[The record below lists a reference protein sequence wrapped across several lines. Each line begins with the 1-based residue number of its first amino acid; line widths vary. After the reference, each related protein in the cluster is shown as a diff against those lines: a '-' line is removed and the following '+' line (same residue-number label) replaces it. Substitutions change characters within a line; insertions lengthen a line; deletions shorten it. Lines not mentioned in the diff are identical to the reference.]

1 MWNDQ
6 RTRLYRDPAHG
17 IVAGVCAGIAD
28 YLGVERIAVRIAFV
42 IALFLFFPPTVL
54 AYVIL
59 AIALPKRP
67 PTLYA
72 SREDEAF
79 WRGMAAAPDD
89 TLHALGRRFGDL
101 ETRLRAMERGV
112 TSSEFELHRKF
123 RDLR

>member
-6 RTRLYRDPAHG
+6 RTQLYRDPAHA
-17 IVAGVCAGIAD
+17 ILAGVCAGIAD

-42 IALFLFFPPTVL
+42 IALFLFFPPTAI
-54 AYVIL
+54 AYVVL

-67 PTLYA
+67 AALYA

-79 WRGMAAAPDD
+79 WRGIATAPDD
-89 TLHALGRRFGDL
+89 TLHALGRRFTEL

-112 TSSEFELHRKF
+112 TSSEFDLHRKF